1 MTGTDPII
9 ASLLSQFGA
18 ESVLTDPASLEAYAV
33 DWSRASPCV
42 PPAALRPASV
52 PELQSM
58 LGECVAKRQPLVIQ
72 GGRTGVC
79 GGATPQAGELVLSL
93 ERMRR
98 VLEIDVDGRYL
109 VAEAGATLQAV
120 QEAAAAQDLLFPL
133 DLGARGTCTIG
144 GNIATNAGGNR
155 VIRYGTCRELVLSI
169 EAVLPNGQI
178 LPARQRILKDT
189 TGYDL
194 KQLLIGAE
202 GTTGVIT
209 SAVLKLST
217 RPSTWNAALLGVR
230 DFDGVQQ
237 ILAEA
242 RRTLVGGPSAF
253 EVLWNDCWNA
263 SVAARGV
270 PAPLGPAHD
279 YYVLLEHEG
288 QQESADRAA
297 FQELLE
303 RLVDSGAV
311 ADATLAQSERERQL
325 FWALRD
331 SVADILTGMRAP
343 LTFDVGLRIADT
355 PAFVAEVR
363 DRLHALDPRILMVCL
378 GHLGDGTVHL
388 LVDVRDAQALKAV
401 SHAVYGALPAGTG
414 SVSTEHGIGVAKRMY
429 LSQSRT
435 DAEIALMR
443 SLRQSIDPHG
453 ILNRARVLP

>member
-1 MTGTDPII
+1 MTRCDPII
-9 ASLLSQFGA
+9 SSLLSQFGTDA
-18 ESVLTDPASLEAYAV
+18 VVTDPVALEAYAV
-33 DWSRASPCV
+33 DWSRTARCV

-58 LGECVAKRQPLVIQ
+58 LAECVAKRQPLVIQ

-79 GGATPQAGELVLSL
+79 GGATPQVGELALSL

-120 QEAAAAQDLLFPL
+120 QDAAAAHDLLFPL

-155 VIRYGTCRELVLSI
+155 VIRYGTCRDLVLSI
-169 EAVLPNGQI
+169 EAVLPNGQV

-194 KQLLIGAE
+194 KQLMIGAE

-217 RPSTWNAALLGVR
+217 RPSSWNAALLGAR

-237 ILAEA
+237 VLAHA

-253 EVLWNDCWNA
+253 EVLWNDCWTA

-270 PAPLGPAHD
+270 PAPLGPDHE
-279 YYVLLEHEG
+279 YYVLIEHEG
-288 QQESADRAA
+288 EQESADRAA
-297 FQELLE
+297 FQALLE
-303 RLVDSGAV
+303 RLVEAGYV
-311 ADATLAQSERERQL
+311 ADAALAQSERERQL

-343 LTFDVGLRIADT
+343 LTFDVGMRIADV

-363 DRLHALDPRILMVCL
+363 SRLKAIDPSMTVICL

-388 LVDVRDAQALKAV
+388 LLDVRDANDPTEASQAI
-401 SHAVYGALPAGTG
+401 YGALPAGTG
-414 SVSTEHGIGVAKRMY
+414 SVSTEHGIGVMKRMY

-435 DAEIALMR
+435 EGELVLMR
-443 SLRQSIDPHG
+443 SLKQSIDPYG